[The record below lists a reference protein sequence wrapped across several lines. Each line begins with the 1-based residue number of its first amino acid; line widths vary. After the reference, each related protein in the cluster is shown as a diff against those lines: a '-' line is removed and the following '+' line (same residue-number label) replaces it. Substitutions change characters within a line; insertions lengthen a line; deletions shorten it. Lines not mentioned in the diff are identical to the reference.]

1 MARQMD
7 GRTGDGYLWAGPHRP
22 HASGRVH
29 SLHGSSHVGVPCV
42 REGVSREGQEEE
54 TDSGGRRSRSQPP
67 HNLGSPPCPR
77 LYLVAVWDPWNWAA
91 VAESQELRL
100 EAERHGRRELSG
112 CSAGLGDRGG
122 RTCLPQLPAQ
132 ALGATHGA
140 PETTPANGS
149 PGGAVSSGR
158 CYRKG
163 QCGRSSAGEE
173 PLRALLPS
181 WVRIPARARSL
192 WPHRLPHTPRRPH
205 CSLPFTTQTLSFFGF
220 MEMQLLPSPNPKL
233 QGHQRSIS
241 QNPITTGSPFY
252 FILLF
257 RAVPAVYG
265 GSQAKGRIRATAA
278 SLLRSHS
285 NTGSLTHWVRPGIEP
300 ATSWFLVRFTSTAPQ
315 RELQEVLFKG
325 EQGTDQGASEI

>member
-54 TDSGGRRSRSQPP
+54 TVSGGRRSRSQPP

-91 VAESQELRL
+91 VAVSQELRL

-140 PETTPANGS
+140 PETTPAKGS

-163 QCGRSSAGEE
+163 QCGRSSAAGAAAFLGPYTCQSPVTLATPPATHPSEA
-173 PLRALLPS
+173 ALLPPFYHPNP
-181 WVRIPARARSL
+181 VFL
-192 WPHRLPHTPRRPH
+192 WPHGDATP
-205 CSLPFTTQTLSFFGF
+205 SLPRPQIAGTPEMHKPKSYHHGKSF
-220 MEMQLLPSPNPKL
+220 L
-233 QGHQRSIS
+233 
-241 QNPITTGSPFY
+241 FY
-252 FILLF
+252 FAF
-257 RAVPAVYG
+257 
-265 GSQAKGRIRATAA
+265 
-278 SLLRSHS
+278 
-285 NTGSLTHWVRPGIEP
+285 
-300 ATSWFLVRFTSTAPQ
+300 
-315 RELQEVLFKG
+315 
-325 EQGTDQGASEI
+325 